1 MDYKELFLRDVPTN
15 PDIEKRWAS
24 RPKSKLVKYL
34 MLESQTPREDIEKR
48 LNTNHQYFDN
58 KLFRNSWS
66 FEDILAVADEC
77 GYEFCLDKRLFIEIA
92 KSNTA
97 NDVNTYNDGRRDGY
111 EQARKDVLKALD
123 KCFKEVEEDEV
134 HS

>member
-1 MDYKELFLRDVPTN
+1 MDYKELFLRDVPIN

-77 GYEFCLDKRLFIEIA
+77 GYEFRLDKRLFMELA
-92 KSNTA
+92 KCNMA
-97 NDVNTYNDGRRDGY
+97 NDVEAYNTGYREGY

-123 KCFKEVEEDEV
+123 A
-134 HS
+134 